1 MQSCETSVIKGQPE
15 ILHVYPGNIPE
26 LGSPEYMLPN
36 SFICL
41 ALHHSFF
48 YTVSRLL
55 GAVRGWLVTY
65 RLVTPTSSISEV
77 LGQRTL

>member
-1 MQSCETSVIKGQPE
+1 MIKGRPE
-15 ILHVYPGNIPE
+15 ILHVDPGNFPE
-26 LGSPEYMLPN
+26 LESPEYILPN
-36 SFICL
+36 SFVYL
-41 ALHHSFF
+41 PLHHSFF

-77 LGQRTL
+77 LGQWTR